1 MYSMDNRFQFD
12 QNTSLDSID
21 AHLIDEDDSED
32 DLNDDRNVAQTK
44 KKTEKA
50 KWTPEEVR
58 KVY

>member
-21 AHLIDEDDSED
+21 AHLIDDDDSDD
-32 DLNDDRNVAQTK
+32 DLNDDRNVTQAK

-58 KVY
+58 K